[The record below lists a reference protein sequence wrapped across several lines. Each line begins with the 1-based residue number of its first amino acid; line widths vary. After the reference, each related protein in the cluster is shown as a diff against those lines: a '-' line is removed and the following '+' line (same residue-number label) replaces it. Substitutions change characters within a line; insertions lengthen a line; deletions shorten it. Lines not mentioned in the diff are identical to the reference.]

1 MFTSIA
7 IIGRP
12 NVGKSTLFNK
22 LTNSRD
28 AIVSNLPGLT
38 KDRNHGFINLKNK
51 NSLLVDTGGIANEKE
66 EIKEAISNQAW
77 IAAMESGL
85 ILLIFDGSVEL
96 NNQDFEII
104 TKLRK
109 LNKEFIGVINK
120 VDKKTNSSVRQDLQE
135 NGLKD
140 IIEIS
145 AEHSTNINLLKSK
158 IEEKLP
164 EYSTPKQKG
173 KKVAILG
180 RPNAGKSTFINNL
193 INEERLI
200 VSEIAGTTIDAISVP
215 FEFNNEK
222 FILIDTAGIRKGYKY
237 NENIEYFS
245 FVRAMHAID
254 ESDLVIFMCDLSQ
267 GIVDQDLKILNMVI
281 ENGKPLVLAFNKTD
295 LVSKSELLNI
305 YGSKRMQS
313 DFMQNIEHVEISA
326 LKKRG
331 FKKVFNLTNKI
342 IKKSQKKFSTSML
355 NNLLEKF
362 VNANSPP
369 SISGRQLKFKY
380 VHFGGTYPTTL
391 IINSNQDKKIPT
403 NYKKYLENSF
413 RAKLDLKS
421 VQLKI
426 IFRKSKNPYGDKK
439 NKLSEKQIK
448 QRQRLVKHSKKLK
461 K

>member
-38 KDRNHGFINLKNK
+38 KDRNHGFMNLKNK